1 MRLAGGDDP
10 LVWAICPFDNQV
22 VRVDTSTGEVTGRL
36 ELIEP
41 SHVAVGEDVWIGFK
55 AGVAQIDPE
64 SLSVDAVYDVQ
75 LNYGGSMLVTD
86 DSVWVRCGDGPF
98 LIGIDPTKQRITAI
112 VTDKTC

>member
-1 MRLAGGDDP
+1 M
-10 LVWAICPFDNQV
+10 
-22 VRVDTSTGEVTGRL
+22 
-36 ELIEP
+36 
-41 SHVAVGEDVWIGFK
+41 
-55 AGVAQIDPE
+55 AQIDPE

-112 VTDKTC
+112 VTDKNLLSGGNIVVVDGQLWTTAFDDAALVRLRPPRS